1 VRLLTLAVVVWF
13 WRPILLVLGLAA
25 WFFHTIWILLELA
38 LVAGG
43 LLCGGVRQLVLAV
56 ERPRPGS

>member
-1 VRLLTLAVVVWF
+1 
-13 WRPILLVLGLAA
+13 LVLGLAA